1 MKVFEVIV
9 LVIILCLVIW
19 LIHTVRILKR
29 KIQELAMQVSLLNQ
43 ENEHM
48 RRKIDRMMKA

>member
-1 MKVFEVIV
+1 MRVAIMIAVVV
-9 LVIILCLVIW
+9 LIYCLYW
-19 LIHTVRILKR
+19 LIRTVRILKR

-48 RRKIDRMMKA
+48 RRKIDRLMK